1 MAAVAERR
9 LPIPAAQR
17 EFTVKVNGETVP
29 RTHQLV
35 ALTINATVN
44 RIASA
49 RLVYLDGAAS
59 RGDFPLSSDD
69 LFAPGAKVEIAAG
82 AGRDVQALF
91 EGVVVA
97 HAIKLRDRVSPH
109 LVVEC
114 RHAAAKLAQTRRGR
128 NHRDV
133 RDSDV
138 VEQLLQGA
146 GVAVEVEST
155 SLRHE
160 QLVQF
165 DATDW
170 DFALRRAQ
178 AVGLAVFTRAAK
190 LVARKPTAAGDAIAT
205 LAYGATLIELD
216 AQSDAR
222 EQAGEHHALAWNA
235 ADQALVDSTANDP
248 AFTAPG
254 NFDAGALADAV
265 ATARRDLRHA
275 ALPEAEAQAWADAA
289 ALRARVNQ
297 AEGRAK
303 CEGIGSV
310 FPGDVVQLAGC
321 GARFN
326 GKVLVTGVRHAF
338 DTVEGWKT
346 HLQFGGI
353 EAAELRTAEQPPR
366 PAGGLFNAVA
376 GLQIGIVTS
385 NEDPA
390 GEDRVRIK
398 LPLVDGG
405 DDGVWAR
412 VASLDAG
419 KDRGFFI
426 RPEIGDEV
434 VLGFIENDPRH
445 PVILGMLHSSAK
457 PAPARGSDDN
467 HEKLYKSR
475 SGLRVVFDDDK
486 KIVTIDTPA
495 GQKLVLDD
503 DAKSVTLAD
512 ANGNKLVM
520 DSSGIALESA
530 KALQLKG
537 GTDAKVEA
545 GTGVELKAGA
555 QFKLSGSAGLELSSS
570 GVTKIAGS
578 LVQIN

>member
-17 EFTVKVNGETVP
+17 EFTVKVNGEAVA

-35 ALTINATVN
+35 ALTINASVN

-49 RLVYLDGAAS
+49 RLVYLDGVAS
-59 RGDFPLSSDD
+59 RGDFPLSADG
-69 LFAPGAKVEIAAG
+69 LFAPGAKVEIGAG
-82 AGRDVQALF
+82 AGRDVQPLF
-91 EGVVVA
+91 EGLVVA
-97 HAIKLRDRVSPH
+97 HAIKLRDRVSPQ

-114 RHAAAKLAQTRRGR
+114 RHAAVKLAQTRRGR
-128 NHRDV
+128 NHLELK
-133 RDSDV
+133 DSDV
-138 VEQLLQGA
+138 VEELLQGA
-146 GVAVEVEST
+146 GVDVEVEST
-155 SLRHE
+155 SLQHE

-190 LVARKPTAAGDAIAT
+190 LVAKKPAVAGDAVAT

-216 AQSDAR
+216 AQTDAR
-222 EQAGEHHALAWNA
+222 EQAGEHRALSWAP
-235 ADQALVDSTANDP
+235 ADQAVTDSTASEP
-248 AFTAPG
+248 AFTASG
-254 NFDAGALADAV
+254 NFNAGALADAT
-265 ATARRDLRHA
+265 ATERRELRHA

-353 EAAELRTAEQPPR
+353 EAAEVRTAEQPPR

-390 GEDRVRIK
+390 GEDRVRVR
-398 LPLVDGG
+398 LPLVAG

-412 VASLDAG
+412 IASLDAG
-419 KDRGFFI
+419 NDRGFFF
-426 RPEIGDEV
+426 RPEIDDEV

-457 PAPARGSDDN
+457 PAPERGSDDN
-467 HEKLYKSR
+467 HHKLYKSR
-475 SGLRVVFDDDK
+475 SGLRVAFDDDK
-486 KIVTIDTPA
+486 RIVTIDTPA

-520 DSSGIALESA
+520 DSAGITLESA

-537 GTDAKVEA
+537 GTDAKLEA

-555 QFKLSGSAGLELSSS
+555 QLKLSGSAGLELSSS